1 MARRGGLFITVRTEG
16 GILPADLLQRIVE
29 GDRDLGGLRPE
40 DYHLSG
46 ERLNEAITRSWIRM
60 QAAWPAFRAALARL
74 PEGDLATSVTRE
86 RWLLPLFAE
95 LGYGRLVPARAVEI
109 DGKMYAVSH
118 GWQHAPI
125 HLVGCRLDLDRRTS
139 GVAGAA
145 RTNPHG
151 LVQEL
156 LNRSKDNLW
165 GFVSNGLR
173 LRILRDNVSLTR
185 QPYVEFDLESMM
197 AGEVYAD
204 FVLLWL
210 VCHQS
215 RLEAERPEGCWL
227 ERWSQTAR
235 EQGTR
240 ALDHLRQGVEKA
252 IVALGRGF
260 LLPRNATLREHL
272 RSGALDKQDYYRQ
285 LLRTVYRLLF
295 LFVAEDRGLL
305 LHPKADVA
313 TRERYARFY
322 STARLR
328 RLADRQRGTR
338 HVDLWRGLV
347 LVFDALGNDAGCPA
361 LGLPAL
367 GSFLWSVGAAPD
379 LAGCDLA
386 NRDLLDAVSALA
398 FTREGKLRRAVDYR
412 NLGSEELGSIYEA
425 LLELDPRINLDAGA
439 FELGTAG
446 GHERK
451 TTGSY
456 YTPSSLIQCLLDS
469 ALDPVLDEAA
479 RKPSPEAAI
488 LDLKVCDPACGSGHF
503 LIAAAHRIA
512 RRLAAVR
519 TGDEEPSPEATRAA
533 LRDVISRCIYGVDV
547 NEMAVELCKVSLWME
562 ALEPGRPLSFLDHRI
577 VCGNSLLGTTPA
589 LMAGG
594 IPDEVFTAI
603 EGDDKAVVTAL
614 RKRNRRERDGQMTLP
629 MVAEPGGEYAVLT
642 SAFGSLGA
650 SGDESIE
657 IVHAKEQQLEG
668 LMASAGYQKAK
679 LLADAWCAAFVWR
692 KAKRMVDPVT
702 QDVFLTLGSRSDR
715 VAPAT
720 RAEIIRLAGQYRFL
734 HWHLAFPDVFPLPRP
749 GELPGHAPG
758 GWTGGFD
765 LVLGNPPWEHIDLK
779 EKEWFAVRR
788 PDIANAATGAK
799 RKELIGA
806 LAEEDPPLHAAFL
819 EARRRHE
826 AIAHFLGQSGRFPV
840 CGRGRINTYA
850 VFAETNRLILHA
862 TGRVGCI
869 VPSGIAT
876 DDTTK
881 FFFQAVVGSRTLVSL
896 YEFENEGFFATGK
909 GHMNRFCLLVLT
921 GRDRRTESAD
931 FVFQVQDIHEL
942 ADADR
947 HFEMSADDFSLLN
960 PNTRT
965 APIFRSKCDAQLT
978 RAIYRRVP
986 VLLREDLPN
995 ANPWGVSF
1003 MQGLFNM
1010 TGASGLF
1017 QTRRRLEAEGW
1028 RLTGNV
1034 FRRDHHEFLPLYE
1047 GKMIHHFDHR
1057 FGDYRDMPPNQAGH
1071 QLPAVP
1077 PTRLEDP
1084 TYLPLP
1090 RYWVLRREVADRLGA
1105 RWDHG
1110 WLLAWRDVSD
1120 SRASARTV
1128 ISTVIP
1134 RVGVGNN
1141 LPLVILDRTQLPK
1154 SPCLVANLTAFVY
1167 DYASRQKISGNH
1179 VNFFAFEQLP
1189 VLPPSSYDSLALW
1202 APDWRLEEWIRPR
1215 VLELTYTAWDLEA
1228 FARDLGWH
1236 GPPFRWDSER
1246 RFLLR
1251 CELDAAFLHLYG
1263 LGFKEAGYV
1272 LGTFTGVKG
1281 VDLER
1286 WGEYRT
1292 KRVILDIY
1300 DAMAEAGRTGTP
1312 YRSALDP
1319 PPGDGRVAHPA
1330 AGQAWPR
1337 TDGA

>member
-1 MARRGGLFITVRTEG
+1 MAQRGGAFITVQTEG

-109 DGKMYAVSH
+109 DGKMYPVSH

-139 GVAGAA
+139 RVAGAA

-165 GFVSNGLR
+165 GFVSNGLK

-197 AGEVYAD
+197 DGEVYAD

-215 RLEAERPEGCWL
+215 RLEAERPEECWM

-272 RSGALDKQDYYRQ
+272 RSGALNKQDYYRQ

-328 RLADRQRGTR
+328 RLADRHRGTQ
-338 HVDLWRGLV
+338 HVDLWRGLA

-386 NRDLLDAVSALA
+386 NRDLLDAVRALA
-398 FTREGKLRRAVDYR
+398 FGREGKLRRAVDYR

-425 LLELDPRINLDAGA
+425 LLELDPRINIDAGA

-469 ALDPVLDEAA
+469 ALDPVLDEAS

-512 RRLAAVR
+512 RHLAAVR

-533 LRDVISRCIYGVDV
+533 LRDVIGRCIYGVDV

-594 IPDEVFTAI
+594 IPDEAFTAI

-614 RKRNRRERDGQMTLP
+614 RKRNRKERDGQMTLP

-642 SAFGSLGA
+642 SAFSSLSA
-650 SGDESIE
+650 TRDESIE
-657 IVHAKEQQLEG
+657 TVHAKEQQFEG
-668 LMASAGYQKAK
+668 LVTSAGYHKAK

-692 KAKRMVDPVT
+692 KTKGMVEPVT
-702 QDVFLTLGSRSDR
+702 EDVFLTLARNPELVS
-715 VAPAT
+715 AT
-720 RAEIIRLAGQYRFL
+720 TRDEVERFARRYRFL
-734 HWHLAFPDVFPLPRP
+734 HWHLAFPDVFRLPRP
-749 GELPGHAPG
+749 GEAPSNVQA

-765 LVLGNPPWEHIDLK
+765 VVLGNPPWDTLSPDAK
-779 EKEWFAVRR
+779 EFFSAYNPSVRFQDPEGQRHVISELLADPVIAREWNRYCRALYAEVHFFKSSGRYRLFAPGNLGKGDFNIYRIFVEAALSAVRDGGWASQIAPEGLYNGANCMAIR
-788 PDIANAATGAK
+788 QALFNECRLSRLLGFENAREVWFKGIDSRTKFCIYAARRGEQTEAFQAEFNIRSDANLAAVNSGQTLNMPVALVREFSPDALAVMELRSQFEIDIAAK
-799 RKELIGA
+799 MYARWPKFGDESGNPPHRVYMREIDMGNDRDLFD
-806 LAEEDPPLHAAFL
+806 ED
-819 EARRRHE
+819 R
-826 AIAHFLGQSGRFPV
+826 SG
-840 CGRGRINTYA
+840 
-850 VFAETNRLILHA
+850 
-862 TGRVGCI
+862 
-869 VPSGIAT
+869 
-876 DDTTK
+876 
-881 FFFQAVVGSRTLVSL
+881 
-896 YEFENEGFFATGK
+896 
-909 GHMNRFCLLVLT
+909 
-921 GRDRRTESAD
+921 
-931 FVFQVQDIHEL
+931 
-942 ADADR
+942 
-947 HFEMSADDFSLLN
+947 
-960 PNTRT
+960 
-965 APIFRSKCDAQLT
+965 
-978 RAIYRRVP
+978 
-986 VLLREDLPN
+986 
-995 ANPWGVSF
+995 
-1003 MQGLFNM
+1003 
-1010 TGASGLF
+1010 
-1017 QTRRRLEAEGW
+1017 
-1028 RLTGNV
+1028 
-1034 FRRDHHEFLPLYE
+1034 LPLYE
-1047 GKMIHHFDHR
+1047 GRMVWQFDHR
-1057 FGDYRDMPPNQAGH
+1057 AKGYRSGRGRAADWEDLPFDHPDKKILPQWYVAKAKLPEKTLARVLKYRIGFCDVASPTNERTLVAALIPPSTICGHKVPTLTFEKECEWAYMMWLSVANSFSMDFLARKKVSLSMSYTVLDSLPFPRPKETMPWARMIGPSALRLTCTGPEMTSYWNDMAKLGWVEPVSSDTQCAGVS
-1071 QLPAVP
+1071 AA
-1077 PTRLEDP
+1077 PTRQQ
-1084 TYLPLP
+1084 
-1090 RYWVLRREVADRLGA
+1090 LRAEIDAVVA
-1105 RWDHG
+1105 
-1110 WLLAWRDVSD
+1110 RDVFGL
-1120 SRASARTV
+1120 SRA
-1128 ISTVIP
+1128 
-1134 RVGVGNN
+1134 
-1141 LPLVILDRTQLPK
+1141 
-1154 SPCLVANLTAFVY
+1154 
-1167 DYASRQKISGNH
+1167 
-1179 VNFFAFEQLP
+1179 E
-1189 VLPPSSYDSLALW
+1189 
-1202 APDWRLEEWIRPR
+1202 LE
-1215 VLELTYTAWDLEA
+1215 
-1228 FARDLGWH
+1228 
-1236 GPPFRWDSER
+1236 
-1246 RFLLR
+1246 
-1251 CELDAAFLHLYG
+1251 
-1263 LGFKEAGYV
+1263 YV
-1272 LGTFTGVKG
+1272 LDTFPIVKRK
-1281 VDLER
+1281 DEECY
-1286 WGEYRT
+1286 GEYRT
-1292 KRVILDIY
+1292 KRLIL
-1300 DAMAEAGRTGTP
+1300 EAYGG
-1312 YRSALDP
+1312 
-1319 PPGDGRVAHPA
+1319 G
-1330 AGQAWPR
+1330 
-1337 TDGA
+1337 